1 MVEALE
7 ASRNRPVDLLISDYH
22 LGDLEPNGLQLIQTL
37 RARADRTLP
46 ALLMTGDVSA
56 QLEASARLQGVR
68 VLHKP
73 VRPQVLREQVLELLE
88 QARSA

>member
-1 MVEALE
+1 MI
-7 ASRNRPVDLLISDYH
+7 PF
-22 LGDLEPNGLQLIQTL
+22 
-37 RARADRTLP
+37 RACVSLP

-56 QLEASARLQGVR
+56 QLEASAHQQGVR

-88 QARSA
+88 QARSAQ